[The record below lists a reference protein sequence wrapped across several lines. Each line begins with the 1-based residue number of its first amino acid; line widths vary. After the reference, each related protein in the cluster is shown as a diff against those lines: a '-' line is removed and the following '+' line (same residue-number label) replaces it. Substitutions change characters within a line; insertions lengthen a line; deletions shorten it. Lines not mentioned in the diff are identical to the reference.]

1 LKNGQINNKK
11 MKTIDVILKGGLK
24 SCCSTYSADDLKNY
38 TKSWFEDVPELKFDI
53 IDIENDFYDTG
64 ILADTAFKHFGNA
77 IFPLVYCN
85 NQLIY
90 IGRFPERNECLQIID
105 NPVPVTLEEIEEE
118 ARLVKEQQNNPK

>member
-1 LKNGQINNKK
+1 

-77 IFPLVYCN
+77 IFPLVYCD

-90 IGRFPERNECLQIID
+90 IGRFPERNECLQIIE
-105 NPVPVTLEEIEEE
+105 NSVPVTLEEIEEE